1 MGFTGKISIFDKL
14 SNEMQFKHPEI
25 LYFLF
30 LLVIPILVHLFQ
42 LRRFQKEYFT
52 NVRFLKELS
61 MQTRKSSVIKKWLLL
76 ATRLLLL
83 TFLIIAFAQ
92 PYFKAKDDNHK
103 GNEMVI
109 LLDNS
114 FSMQAKGNK
123 GELLKR
129 AVQDILENTPENQ
142 QFSLITNTNAWWDTD
157 IKSIQKD
164 LQNLK
169 YSDASFRPDFLLTKA
184 EAKNPHS
191 GKDVVVITD
200 AVNLDNKYISKFNS
214 EAPVYFIVPEA
225 ENKANVAIDSIYIS
239 QVMDN
244 FYEIKVD
251 MEAFGDIENDI
262 PISLYNGKSLS
273 AKTLVK
279 FDGNK
284 KKSSTFTIP
293 KKDFHGYVSI
303 NDNSLTYDNNYYF
316 SISKPQKSNVI
327 AIGDTAKNNFLS
339 RIYTDDDFNFT
350 SSELRSLDY
359 NSLGKQD
366 AIILNEIKD
375 IPQALI
381 TTLKDFYAKGGN
393 VVIIPASDSSLQNLN
408 ALMAAFGGNQFKS
421 TNANERQITKI
432 AFSHPLYATVFEK
445 KTDNFQY
452 PKVNTGFTLG
462 GSALPVLS
470 YDDQT
475 PFLASIS
482 NKLGNVYVFTAAI
495 NKTNSN
501 FQNSPLI
508 VPTFYNMA
516 QNSGKTGISAITIGE
531 NQSLLLDVLLSKD
544 EVLTVKNETSDFIP
558 MQQLLNNKVKL
569 SFGDYPEEAGNFAV
583 YKNDQNLKN
592 ISFNHARTESNLALQ
607 NKALADDFTEADSVA
622 TVYNDIKSE
631 RTADELWKWFIIG
644 TLLFLLTELLIQK
657 FVK

>member
-1 MGFTGKISIFDKL
+1 MQFRIKICIFDKL

-30 LLVIPILVHLFQ
+30 LLAIPILVHLFQ

-61 MQTRKSSVIKKWLLL
+61 MQTRKSSKIKKWLLL

-83 TFLIIAFAQ
+83 ACLIVAFAQ
-92 PYFKAKDDNHK
+92 PFFKAKDDNNK

-142 QFSLITNTNAWWDTD
+142 QFSLITTTNAWWDTD

-164 LQNLK
+164 LQNLT
-169 YSDASFRPDFLLTKA
+169 YSDVPFRPDFLLTKA
-184 EAKNPHS
+184 EAKNTNS
-191 GKDVVVITD
+191 GKDIVVITD
-200 AVNLDNKYISKFNS
+200 AVNLDSKDISKFS
-214 EAPVYFIVPEA
+214 GKTPIYFIVPQA
-225 ENKANVAIDSIYIS
+225 ENTNNVSIDSVYIS

-251 MEAFGDIENDI
+251 MEAFGEIENDV
-262 PISLYNGKSLS
+262 PIALYNGKNLT
-273 AKTLVK
+273 AKTIVK
-279 FDGNK
+279 FDTDK
-284 KKSSTFTIP
+284 KEATFTIP

-303 NDNSLTYDNNYYF
+303 NDNSLAYDNNYYF
-316 SISKPQKSNVI
+316 SISKPQKSNVTV
-327 AIGDTAKNNFLS
+327 IGDTAKNNFLS
-339 RIYTDDDFNFT
+339 RIYTDDDFNFS

-359 NSLGKQD
+359 NSLEKQD
-366 AIILNEIKD
+366 AIILNEIID
-375 IPQALI
+375 IPQALV
-381 TTLKDFYAKGGN
+381 TTLKTFYAKGGN
-393 VVIIPASDSSLQNLN
+393 IVIIPAADSSIQNLN
-408 ALMAAFGGNQFKS
+408 SLMAAFGGSQFK
-421 TNANERQITKI
+421 NANTNERQITKI

-452 PKVNTGFTLG
+452 PKANTGFTLSG
-462 GSALPVLS
+462 NALAVLS

-475 PFLASIS
+475 PFLASLG
-482 NKLGNVYVFTAAI
+482 NKLGNVYVFTAAV

-531 NQSLLLDVLLSKD
+531 NQSLLLDALLSKD
-544 EVLTVKNETSDFIP
+544 EVLTVKSENSDFIP

-592 ISFNHARTESNLALQ
+592 ISFNHARSESNLALQ
-607 NKALADDFTEADSVA
+607 NKALASKFTQADSVA

-631 RTADELWKWFIIG
+631 RTASELWKWFIVG
-644 TLLFLLTELLIQK
+644 TLIFLLVELFIQK
-657 FVK
+657 FIK

>member
-1 MGFTGKISIFDKL
+1 
-14 SNEMQFKHPEI
+14 MQFKHPEI

-30 LLVIPILVHLFQ
+30 LLAIPILVHLFQ

-61 MQTRKSSVIKKWLLL
+61 MQTRKSSTIKKWLLL
-76 ATRLLLL
+76 AVRLLLL
-83 TFLIIAFAQ
+83 TCLIISFAQ
-92 PYFKAKDDNHK
+92 PFFKAKDDDNK

-114 FSMQAKGNK
+114 FSMQAKGSK

-129 AVQDILENTPENQ
+129 AVQDILENTPEDQ

-157 IKSIQKD
+157 VKSIQKD
-164 LQNLK
+164 LQNIK
-169 YSDASFRPDFLLTKA
+169 YSDIPFRPDFLLTKA
-184 EAKNPHS
+184 YSKNPDT
-191 GKDVVVITD
+191 GKDVVIITD
-200 AVNLDNKYISKFNS
+200 AVNLDSKDLSKLNTTTP
-214 EAPVYFIVPEA
+214 AYFIIPEA
-225 ENKANVAIDSIYIS
+225 ENTANIAIDSVYIS

-244 FYEIKVD
+244 FYEIKVN
-251 MEAFGDIENDI
+251 MEAYGDIKNDV
-262 PISLYNGKSLS
+262 PIALYNGKDLT
-273 AKTLVK
+273 AKTIIK
-279 FDGNK
+279 FDTP
-284 KKSSTFTIP
+284 KKSGTFTIP

-303 NDNSLTYDNNYYF
+303 NDNSLDYDNNYYF
-316 SISKPQKSNVI
+316 SISKPEKSNVI
-327 AIGDTAKNNFLS
+327 AIGDAAKNNFLS
-339 RIYTDDDFNFT
+339 RIYTEDDFNFT
-350 SSELRSLDY
+350 SAELRTLDY
-359 NSLGKQD
+359 NILEKQD

-381 TTLKDFYAKGGN
+381 TTLKTFYAKGGN

-408 ALMAAFGGNQFKS
+408 SLMAIFGGSQFKS
-421 TNANERQITKI
+421 LNSNERQITKI

-445 KTDNFQY
+445 KVVNFQY
-452 PKVNTGFTLG
+452 PKVNTGFTLNG
-462 GSALPVLS
+462 NALSVLS

-482 NKLGNVYVFTAAI
+482 NKLGNVYIFTAPI

-508 VPTFYNMA
+508 VPTFNNMA
-516 QNSGKTGISAITIGE
+516 QNNGKTGISALTIGE
-531 NQSLLLDVLLSKD
+531 NKSLLLDALLSKD

-569 SFGDYPEEAGNFAV
+569 SFGDYPDEAGNYAV
-583 YKNDQNLKN
+583 YKSNQILKN

-607 NKALADDFTEADSVA
+607 NKALADNFTKADSVA

-631 RTADELWKWFIIG
+631 RTANELWKWFIIG
-644 TLLFLLTELLIQK
+644 TLIFLLVELFIQK
-657 FVK
+657 FIK

>member
-1 MGFTGKISIFDKL
+1 MQFRIKICIFDKL

-30 LLVIPILVHLFQ
+30 LLAIPILVHLFQ

-61 MQTRKSSVIKKWLLL
+61 MQTRKSSKIKKWLLL

-83 TFLIIAFAQ
+83 ACLIVAFAQ
-92 PYFKAKDDNHK
+92 PFFKAKDDNNK

-129 AVQDILENTPENQ
+129 AVQDILENIPENQ
-142 QFSLITNTNAWWDTD
+142 QFSLITTTNAWWDTD

-164 LQNLK
+164 LQNLT
-169 YSDASFRPDFLLTKA
+169 YSDVPFRPDFLLTKA
-184 EAKNPHS
+184 EAKNTNS
-191 GKDVVVITD
+191 SKDIVVITD
-200 AVNLDNKYISKFNS
+200 AVNLDSKDISKFNGKT
-214 EAPVYFIVPEA
+214 PTYFIVPQA
-225 ENKANVAIDSIYIS
+225 ENTNNVSIDSVYIS

-251 MEAFGDIENDI
+251 MEAFGEVENDV
-262 PISLYNGKSLS
+262 PIALYNGNSLT
-273 AKTLVK
+273 AKTIVK
-279 FDGNK
+279 FDNNK
-284 KKSSTFTIP
+284 KEATFTIP

-303 NDNSLTYDNNYYF
+303 NDNSLAYDNNYYF
-316 SISKPQKSNVI
+316 SISKPQKSNVT

-339 RIYTDDDFNFT
+339 RIYIEDDFNFS

-359 NSLGKQD
+359 NSLEKQD

-375 IPQALI
+375 IPQALV
-381 TTLKDFYAKGGN
+381 TTLKTFYAKGGN
-393 VVIIPASDSSLQNLN
+393 IVIIPAADSSIQNLN
-408 ALMAAFGGNQFKS
+408 SLMAAFGESQFK
-421 TNANERQITKI
+421 NANTNERQITKI

-452 PKVNTGFTLG
+452 PKANTGFTLG
-462 GSALPVLS
+462 GNALPVLS

-475 PFLASIS
+475 PFLASQS

-531 NQSLLLDVLLSKD
+531 NQSLLLDALLSKD
-544 EVLTVKNETSDFIP
+544 EVLTVKSENSDFIP

-607 NKALADDFTEADSVA
+607 NKALASKFTQADSVA

-631 RTADELWKWFIIG
+631 RTASELWKWFIIG
-644 TLLFLLTELLIQK
+644 TLIFLLVELFIQK
-657 FVK
+657 FIK

>member
-1 MGFTGKISIFDKL
+1 
-14 SNEMQFKHPEI
+14 MQFKHPEI

-30 LLVIPILVHLFQ
+30 LLAIPILVHLFQ

-52 NVRFLKELS
+52 NVRFLKDLN

-83 TFLIIAFAQ
+83 TCLIIAFAQ
-92 PYFKAKDDNHK
+92 PFFKAKDDENK

-169 YSDASFRPDFLLTKA
+169 YSDVPFRPDFLLTKA
-184 EAKNPHS
+184 EAKNPAT
-191 GKDVVVITD
+191 GKDVVLITD
-200 AVNLDNKYISKFNS
+200 AVNLGSKDISKFKTD
-214 EAPVYFIVPEA
+214 APVYFIVPEA
-225 ENKANVAIDSIYIS
+225 ENIANVSIDSVYIS

-251 MEAFGDIENDI
+251 MEAYGKVENDVTI
-262 PISLYNGKSLS
+262 ALYNGKSLA
-273 AKTLVK
+273 AKTIVK
-279 FDGNK
+279 FEDG
-284 KKSSTFTIP
+284 KKSSVFTVP

-303 NDNSLTYDNNYYF
+303 SDNSLTYDNNYYF
-316 SISKPQKSNVI
+316 SISKPQKSNVTV
-327 AIGDTAKNNFLS
+327 IGDIVKNNFLS

-350 SSELRSLDY
+350 SSELRTLDY
-359 NSLGKQD
+359 NSLEKQD
-366 AIILNEIKD
+366 AIVLNEIKD

-381 TTLKDFYAKGGN
+381 TTLKSFYAKGGN
-393 VVIIPASDSSLQNLN
+393 VIIIPAQDSNIQNLKS
-408 ALMAAFGGNQFKS
+408 LMATFGGIQFRNS
-421 TNANERQITKI
+421 NPNERQITKI
-432 AFSHPLYATVFEK
+432 AFNHPLYATVFEK
-445 KTDNFQY
+445 KIDNFQY
-452 PKVNTGFTLG
+452 PKANTGFTLS

-475 PFLASIS
+475 PFLASMS
-482 NKLGNVYVFTAAI
+482 NKLGSIYVFSAAI
-495 NKTNSN
+495 NKSNSN

-531 NQSLLLDVLLSKD
+531 NQSLLLDALLSKD

-569 SFGDYPEEAGNFAV
+569 SFGDYPEEAGNFAI
-583 YKNDQNLKN
+583 YKNDKNLKN

-607 NKALADDFTEADSVA
+607 NKAITDDYTEAASVA

-631 RTADELWKWFIIG
+631 RTASELWKWFIIG
-644 TLLFLLTELLIQK
+644 TLLFLLTELFIQK

>member
-1 MGFTGKISIFDKL
+1 
-14 SNEMQFKHPEI
+14 MQFKHPEF

-30 LLVIPILVHLFQ
+30 LLAIPILVHLFQ

-61 MQTRKSSVIKKWLLL
+61 MQTRKSSKIKKWLLL
-76 ATRLLLL
+76 CTRLLLL
-83 TFLIIAFAQ
+83 ALLILAFAQ
-92 PYFKAKDDNHK
+92 PYFKAKDDNNK

-142 QFSLITNTNAWWDTD
+142 QFSLITNTNAYWDTD

-164 LQNLK
+164 LQNTT
-169 YSDASFRPDFLLTKA
+169 YSDVPFRPDFLLTKA
-184 EAKNPHS
+184 QAKNPNT
-191 GKDVVVITD
+191 GKDIVLITD
-200 AVNLDNKYISKFNS
+200 AVNLDSKNISKFNTGT
-214 EAPVYFIVPEA
+214 PVYAIISEA
-225 ENKANVAIDSIYIS
+225 ENTNNVAIDSVYIS
-239 QVMDN
+239 QTMDN

-251 MEAFGDIENDI
+251 MQAYGKVENDV
-262 PISLYNGKSLS
+262 PIALYNGKSLA
-273 AKTLVK
+273 AKTIVK
-279 FDGNK
+279 FDTN

-293 KKDFHGYVSI
+293 KKDFHGYVTVT
-303 NDNSLTYDNNYYF
+303 DNSLAYDNTYYF
-316 SISKPQKSNVI
+316 SISKPQKSNVT

-350 SSELRSLDY
+350 ASELRSLDY
-359 NSLGKQD
+359 NSLEKQD
-366 AIILNEIKD
+366 AIILNELKD
-375 IPQALI
+375 IPQSLI
-381 TTLKDFYAKGGN
+381 TTLKSFYAKGGN
-393 VVIIPASDSSLQNLN
+393 IILIPAADSSIQNLN
-408 ALMAAFGGNQFKS
+408 ALLGNFGSSQFKS
-421 TNANERQITKI
+421 ANTNERQITKI

-452 PKVNTGFTLG
+452 PKATVGFTLA
-462 GSALPVLS
+462 GSALPILS

-475 PFLASIS
+475 PFLASQS
-482 NKLGNVYVFTAAI
+482 NKLGNIYVFSAPI

-516 QNSGKTGISAITIGE
+516 QNSGKTGVSAITIGE
-531 NQSLLLDVLLSKD
+531 NQSLLLDAVLSKD
-544 EVLTVKNETSDFIP
+544 EVLAVKNETSDFIP
-558 MQQLLNNKVKL
+558 MQQVLNNKVKL
-569 SFGDYPEEAGNFAV
+569 SFGDYPEEAGNFAI
-583 YKNDQNLKN
+583 YKKDENLKN
-592 ISFNHARTESNLALQ
+592 ISFNHARTESNLDLQ
-607 NKALADDFTEADSVA
+607 NKALVDKFTAADSVA

-631 RTADELWKWFIIG
+631 RTASELWKWFIIG
-644 TLLFLLTELLIQK
+644 TLIFLLLELFIQK

>member
-1 MGFTGKISIFDKL
+1 
-14 SNEMQFKHPEI
+14 MQFKHPEF

-30 LLVIPILVHLFQ
+30 LLAIPILVHLFQ

-61 MQTRKSSVIKKWLLL
+61 MQTRKSSKIKKWLLL
-76 ATRLLLL
+76 CTRLLLL
-83 TFLIIAFAQ
+83 TLLILAFAQ
-92 PYFKAKDDNHK
+92 PYFKAKDDNNK

-142 QFSLITNTNAWWDTD
+142 QFSLITNTNAYWDTD

-164 LQNLK
+164 LQNIT
-169 YSDASFRPDFLLTKA
+169 YSDVPFRPDFLLTKTQ
-184 EAKNPHS
+184 AKNPNT
-191 GKDVVVITD
+191 GKDIVLITD
-200 AVNLDNKYISKFNS
+200 AVNLDSKNISKFNTRT
-214 EAPVYFIVPEA
+214 PVYAIVPEA
-225 ENKANVAIDSIYIS
+225 ESTNNIAIDSVYIS
-239 QVMDN
+239 QTMDN

-251 MEAFGDIENDI
+251 MQAYGKVENDV
-262 PISLYNGKSLS
+262 PIALYNGKSLT
-273 AKTLVK
+273 AKTIVK
-279 FDGNK
+279 FDAN

-293 KKDFHGYVSI
+293 KKDFHGYVTVT
-303 NDNSLTYDNNYYF
+303 DNSLAYDNTYYF
-316 SISKPQKSNVI
+316 SISKPQKSNVTT
-327 AIGDTAKNNFLS
+327 IGDTAKNNFLS

-350 SSELRSLDY
+350 AVELRSLDY
-359 NSLGKQD
+359 NSLEKQD
-366 AIILNEIKD
+366 AIILNELKD
-375 IPQALI
+375 IPQSLI
-381 TTLKDFYAKGGN
+381 TTLKSFYAKGGN
-393 VVIIPASDSSLQNLN
+393 IILIPAADSSIQNLN
-408 ALMAAFGGNQFKS
+408 TLLGNFGSSQFKS
-421 TNANERQITKI
+421 ANTNERQITKI

-452 PKVNTGFTLG
+452 PKATVGFTLA
-462 GSALPVLS
+462 GSALPILS

-475 PFLASIS
+475 PFLASQS
-482 NKLGNVYVFTAAI
+482 NKLGNIYVFSAPI

-516 QNSGKTGISAITIGE
+516 QNSGKTGVSAITIGE
-531 NQSLLLDVLLSKD
+531 NQSTLLDAVLSKD

-558 MQQLLNNKVKL
+558 MQQVLNNKVKI
-569 SFGDYPEEAGNFAV
+569 SFGDYPEEAGNFAI
-583 YKNDQNLKN
+583 YKKNENLKN

-607 NKALADDFTEADSVA
+607 NKTLVDKFTAADSVA

-631 RTADELWKWFIIG
+631 RTASELWKWFIIG
-644 TLLFLLTELLIQK
+644 TLIFLLLELFIQK

>member
-1 MGFTGKISIFDKL
+1 
-14 SNEMQFKHPEI
+14 MQFKHPEI

-30 LLVIPILVHLFQ
+30 LLAIPILVHLFQ
-42 LRRFQKEYFT
+42 LRRFQKEFFT
-52 NVRFLKELS
+52 NVRFLKELN
-61 MQTRKSSVIKKWLLL
+61 MQTRKSSKIKKWLLL

-83 TFLIIAFAQ
+83 ACLIIAFAQ
-92 PYFKAKDDNHK
+92 PFFKAKDDNNK
-103 GNEMVI
+103 GNEMII

-114 FSMQAKGNK
+114 FSMQAKGSK

-142 QFSLITNTNAWWDTD
+142 QFSLITNNNAWWDTD
-157 IKSIQKD
+157 VKSIQKD

-169 YSDASFRPDFLLTKA
+169 YSDVPFRPDFLLTKA
-184 EAKNPHS
+184 DAKKQHT
-191 GKDVVVITD
+191 GKDIVVITD
-200 AVNLDNKYISKFNS
+200 AVNLDNRNISKLNS
-214 EAPVYFIVPEA
+214 GTPTYFIVPEA
-225 ENKANVAIDSIYIS
+225 ENTANVSVDSVYIS

-244 FYEIKVD
+244 FYEVKVD
-251 MEAFGDIENDI
+251 METFGEVENDI
-262 PISLYNGKSLS
+262 PISLYNGKSLT

-279 FDGNK
+279 FDGTN

-293 KKDFHGYVSI
+293 KKDFHGYVGI
-303 NDNSLTYDNNYYF
+303 NDNSLAYDNNYYF
-316 SISKPQKSNVI
+316 SISKPQKSNVV
-327 AIGDTAKNNFLS
+327 AIGDAAKNNFLS
-339 RIYTDDDFNFT
+339 RIYTNDDFNFT

-359 NSLGKQD
+359 NNLEKQD
-366 AIILNEIKD
+366 AIILNELKD

-381 TTLKDFYAKGGN
+381 TTLKDFYVKGGN

-408 ALMAAFGGNQFKS
+408 ALLGAFGGSQFKN
-421 TNANERQITKI
+421 TNPNERQITKI

-452 PKVNTGFTLG
+452 PKVNSGFTLG
-462 GSALPVLS
+462 GNALPILT
-470 YDDQT
+470 YEDQT
-475 PFLASIS
+475 SFLASTG
-482 NKLGNVYVFTAAI
+482 NKLGNVYIFSAPI

-516 QNSGKTGISAITIGE
+516 QNSGKTGISAIIIGD
-531 NQSLLLDVLLSKD
+531 NQNLLLDVLLSKD
-544 EVLTVKNETSDFIP
+544 EVLTVKNDNADFIP

-569 SFGDYPEEAGNFAV
+569 SFGDYPEEAGNFSV
-583 YKNDQNLKN
+583 YKNEQNLKN

-607 NKALADDFTEADSVA
+607 NKALADNFTEADSVA
-622 TVYNDIKSE
+622 TVYSDIKSE

-644 TLLFLLTELLIQK
+644 TLLFLLTELFIQK
-657 FVK
+657 FIK